1 MRRHSSGPSLRAI
14 AIRAEV
20 SVAAVSMALRNHPRI
35 PSATRVRIQRLAIE
49 LGWKPN
55 PLLAEAMSAIRAGQP
70 VADRVTL
77 AWITAHPKRDSWK
90 RVPFF
95 RRCYEGAAAR
105 AAAAGYRLDHFW
117 LGDADGHAA
126 RLSDILVA
134 RGIVGVLIAPLPAPM
149 PLALA
154 WPQFSSVAISYSLTA
169 PRLHRASDN
178 HVASARLAVSSLAAT
193 GKRRIG
199 LALARDYDRRVNGL
213 WSAGYLLQVYQEGL
227 SDPALMHCPTEFD
240 ESSFITWV
248 RRSRADAVIGG
259 DSRIPQWLRRAGLRV
274 PQDVAY
280 ADVDVSVADGSVAGV
295 LQDAEGIGAAAIDLV
310 AGQLLRHERGLPDKP
325 RAIFIESRWVNGAT
339 AERVNAAESCPDVQA
354 LVPSHAPV
362 PATSPTAIARPVAFD

>member
-14 AIRAEV
+14 ATRASV

-35 PSATRVRIQRLAIE
+35 PAATRSRIQRLAME

-77 AWITAHPKRDSWK
+77 AWVTAHSRRDNWK

-95 RRCYEGAAAR
+95 RRSYEGAAAR

-117 LGDADGHAA
+117 LGDADGHAS

-134 RGIVGVLIAPLPAPM
+134 RGIVGVLVAPLPKPTS
-149 PLALA
+149 LALD
-154 WPQFSSVAISYSLTA
+154 WSQFSAVAIAYSLTA

-178 HVASARLAVSSLAAT
+178 HVASARLAVTSLAAT
-193 GKRRIG
+193 GRRRIG
-199 LALARDYDRRVNGL
+199 LALNHTFDRRVNGL
-213 WSAGYLLQVYQEGL
+213 WTAGYLLQTHDDGRA
-227 SDPALMHCPTEFD
+227 DPVLMHRPVELEEGAFMD
-240 ESSFITWV
+240 WV
-248 RRSRADAVIGG
+248 RRSRTDAIIGTDARVLG
-259 DSRIPQWLRRAGLRV
+259 WLKRAGVRV
-274 PQDVAY
+274 PEDIAY
-280 ADVDVSVADGSVAGV
+280 ADLDISAADGTIAGIY
-295 LQDAEGIGAAAIDLV
+295 QDAEGIGAAALDLV

-325 RAIFIESRWVNGAT
+325 KAVLIESRWAGGAT
-339 AERVNAAESCPDVQA
+339 APEPPHPTLVATPHPDRHH
-354 LVPSHAPV
+354 PEWPV
-362 PATSPTAIARPVAFD
+362 EPAVAIARPVSFD